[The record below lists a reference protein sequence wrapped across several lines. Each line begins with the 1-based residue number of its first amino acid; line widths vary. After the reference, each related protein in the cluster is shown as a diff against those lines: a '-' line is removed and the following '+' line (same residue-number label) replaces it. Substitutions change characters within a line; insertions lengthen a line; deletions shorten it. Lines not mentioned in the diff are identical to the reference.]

1 MALDFYQVI
10 TTRRSIRKYKSSP
23 VEEEKLQRI
32 LEMARL
38 APSARNY
45 QPWHFIVIRDEK
57 IKNGLQSVYDRN
69 GFIAR
74 RLSFAPALNL
84 P

>member
-32 LEMARL
+32 LETARI

-57 IKNGLQSVYDRN
+57 IKNRLQSVYDREWFN
-69 GFIAR
+69 
-74 RLSFAPALNL
+74 SAPVIICA
-84 P
+84 